1 MRDTAGFDGVKP
13 SREPASVLRFAGL
26 VLNFDACLLA
36 RESGDPIPLTRGEF
50 AVLRMFVT
58 RPGRVISRDTLLDA
72 FTDRRFEP
80 FDRSIDVLV
89 GRLRKKIEADPKQP
103 RLIVTVP
110 GEGYRFDGLTQA
122 LSSEQKPSVDVQPPQ
137 DDDRRPDLD
146 PESDPPLTE
155 RPATFEATGGAKAP
169 VSERGEALPTA
180 RPSEG
185 DARPPREAAPG
196 GAERRSVTALAAEA
210 AWVEGAK
217 VAAPKRPSP
226 LLPLAIGIAAL
237 LVLMGGA
244 GLWIVN
250 TNRPATV
257 ASRAPAEA
265 ARLSIVVLPFTNLS
279 NDPAQD
285 YFADGVTDNL
295 TTELSRLHN
304 SFVIARNTAFTFKGK
319 NLDAKAIG
327 KELGVR
333 YVLEGSV
340 QRDGT
345 RVRVNA
351 QLIDAESGAH
361 LWADRFEEDVVDL
374 FKLQD
379 EVVARLARTLQ
390 IELVNAEAQ
399 RSLHDRPRNPDAV
412 DLTMRGWALFNQ
424 SFTKA
429 NQHEAL
435 ALFDQAMA
443 LDPTSADAL
452 AAAAFTE
459 ATSYAN
465 GWFDPSAD
473 PYARAMQRANQAI
486 LLNPDQ
492 AVAHLTKALLIMFKT
507 KPDDSG
513 SANEIISESEAS
525 LRADPSLANAYLTMA
540 IGNEFLGHYEQG
552 MSDLEQAIRISPR
565 DSYIGI
571 WYMQMGL
578 ELLARGRYAE
588 AIEKGLKAVDSG
600 YRTVLSYTALAAFY
614 AAADRA
620 PEAKAALAEAM
631 KLNPKLSLAWF
642 RAHNSAWVDG
652 QPSFREA
659 LIKAGLP
666 EE

>member
-1 MRDTAGFDGVKP
+1 MEDAGSAPAKSSLPPRGAPVRFGDFTLDLDRCSLSNADG
-13 SREPASVLRFAGL
+13 
-26 VLNFDACLLA
+26 
-36 RESGDPIPLTRGEF
+36 GDIPLTRSEF
-50 AVLRMFVT
+50 ALLREFIRHPARVL
-58 RPGRVISRDTLLDA
+58 SRDYLLDA
-72 FTDRRFEP
+72 LGGKRPDP
-80 FDRSIDVLV
+80 FDRSIDMLV

-110 GEGYRFDGLTQA
+110 GEGYRFDGLTR
-122 LSSEQKPSVDVQPPQ
+122 QKPFIAVQASQ
-137 DDDRRPDLD
+137 DNGRPDGD
-146 PESDPPLTE
+146 PGSDPPLAE
-155 RPATFEATGGAKAP
+155 RLATFGATGGAKAP
-169 VSERGEALPTA
+169 MPEEGEATPIAA
-180 RPSEG
+180 RASEG
-185 DARPPREAAPG
+185 AQPLTEAAPG
-196 GAERRSVTALAAEA
+196 GAEGRQVTALAAEA
-210 AWVEGAK
+210 VGFEGAQFTALK
-217 VAAPKRPSP
+217 KRSA
-226 LLPLAIGIAAL
+226 LLPLAIAIIAL
-237 LVLMGGA
+237 LVLIGSTGWW
-244 GLWIVN
+244 LVN
-250 TNRPATV
+250 GNRPAAV
-257 ASRAPAEA
+257 ASKAPAEA

-285 YFADGVTDNL
+285 YFADGVTENL

-304 SFVIARNTAFTFKGK
+304 SFVIARNTAFTFKDK

-327 KELGVR
+327 KELDVR

-340 QRDGT
+340 ERDAN

-361 LWADRFEEDVVDL
+361 LWADRFEDDVVDL

-399 RSLHDRPRNPDAV
+399 HSLHDRPRNPDAV

-429 NQHEAL
+429 NQQEAL
-435 ALFDQAMA
+435 ALFDQALT

-473 PYARAMQRANQAI
+473 PYARAMQRADQAI

-492 AVAHLTKALLIMFKT
+492 AVAHLTRALLIMFKT
-507 KPDDSG
+507 KPDDAR

-552 MSDLEQAIRISPR
+552 RSDLKQAIRISPR

-571 WYMQMGL
+571 WHMQLGL
-578 ELLARGRYAE
+578 ELLALGRYNE
-588 AIEKGLKAVDSG
+588 AIEEGLKAVDSG
-600 YRTVLSYTALAAFY
+600 YHTVLSYTALAAFY
-614 AAADRA
+614 AAADRM

-631 KLNPKLSLAWF
+631 KLNPKLSMAFF
-642 RAHNSAWVDG
+642 RAHNSAWVDTE
-652 QPSFREA
+652 PSFREA
-659 LIKAGLP
+659 LLKAGLP

>member
-1 MRDTAGFDGVKP
+1 M
-13 SREPASVLRFAGL
+13 
-26 VLNFDACLLA
+26 
-36 RESGDPIPLTRGEF
+36 DPEN
-50 AVLRMFVT
+50 
-58 RPGRVISRDTLLDA
+58 D
-72 FTDRRFEP
+72 
-80 FDRSIDVLV
+80 
-89 GRLRKKIEADPKQP
+89 
-103 RLIVTVP
+103 
-110 GEGYRFDGLTQA
+110 
-122 LSSEQKPSVDVQPPQ
+122 PSVSRAVHD
-137 DDDRRPDLD
+137 
-146 PESDPPLTE
+146 
-155 RPATFEATGGAKAP
+155 F
-169 VSERGEALPTA
+169 RGDG
-180 RPSEG
+180 RSEG
-185 DARPPREAAPG
+185 AYAGGGRGNANRRTPVRVGAAFGGSRTGRG
-196 GAERRSVTALAAEA
+196 GAERSHVTALAAEA
-210 AWVEGAK
+210 IWIEGAK
-217 VAAPKRPSP
+217 FAAPKGRSALMP
-226 LLPLAIGIAAL
+226 LVGALATL
-237 LVLMGGA
+237 LVLIGGA
-244 GLWIVN
+244 GWWFVDA
-250 TNRPATV
+250 NRPAAV
-257 ASRAPAEA
+257 ASKAPAEVP
-265 ARLSIVVLPFTNLS
+265 RLSMVVLSFTNLS

-285 YFADGVTDNL
+285 YFADGVTENL

-304 SFVIARNTAFTFKGK
+304 SFVIARNTAFTFKDK

-340 QRDGT
+340 QRDAN

-390 IELVNAEAQ
+390 IELMNAKAQ

-412 DLTMRGWALFNQ
+412 DLTMRGWARFNQ

-513 SANEIISESEAS
+513 SANEIISETEAA

-578 ELLARGRYAE
+578 EFQALGRYDE
-588 AIEKGLKAVDSG
+588 AIQEGLKAVDSG
-600 YRTVLSYTALAAFY
+600 YHTVLSYTALAAFY

-620 PEAKAALAEAM
+620 PEAKTALAEAM

-642 RAHNSAWVDG
+642 RAHNSAWVDTE
-652 QPSFREA
+652 PSFREA